1 MVFTNSVSSDFIDKN
16 YNEEVVDYIAPPAS
30 FCVKSP
36 VVLIEIHF
44 FRKMKLIQNISLWSS
59 TKWNNSPRVL
69 PQTKALVYAPSF

>member
-1 MVFTNSVSSDFIDKN
+1 MVFINSVSSDFIDKN

-44 FRKMKLIQNISLWSS
+44 FRKMKLIQNISL
-59 TKWNNSPRVL
+59 
-69 PQTKALVYAPSF
+69 

>member
-1 MVFTNSVSSDFIDKN
+1 MFINSVSSDFIDKN

-36 VVLIEIHF
+36 VVLIDIHF
-44 FRKMKLIQNISLWSS
+44 LRKMKLIQNISLWSS

-69 PQTKALVYAPSF
+69 LQTKRLEYAPSF